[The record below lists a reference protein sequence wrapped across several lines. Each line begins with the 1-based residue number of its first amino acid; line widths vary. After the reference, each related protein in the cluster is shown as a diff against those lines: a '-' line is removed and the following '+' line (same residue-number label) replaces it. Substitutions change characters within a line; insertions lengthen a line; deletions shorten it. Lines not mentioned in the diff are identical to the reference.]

1 MSPPAVNLDFETR
14 SDVDIKLGL
23 DRYFGTPNASVLCL
37 AYQMP
42 EATEPVLWTPKDPM
56 PKDLT
61 DFVKAGGIVK
71 AWNTMFEFMAWNAL
85 LVKQYGFPPMDLNQC
100 VDSMAQAAA
109 MSLPQAL
116 GGCAAALGLPMDQQ
130 KDTRGKYLIQRLCKP
145 HPVTK
150 TRDSIWVEDAALTA
164 ELYAYCL
171 QDVKVE
177 RAISELLPELS
188 DEEQA
193 TWLITQVINRRG
205 LPVDTDE
212 VCNVVK
218 VIEAETLRL
227 QDIAVA
233 ITGGIEV
240 TQRTKLLEWFETQG
254 LVTSTLDAAT
264 VEALLED
271 TSLSNDVRT
280 VLSARA
286 AVSQTSTAKFQ
297 KILDIAAT
305 DSTIKNL
312 LVYHGAS
319 TGRFA
324 SRGGFNYQ
332 NLKRPDIKDPDTAIE
347 IIAKH
352 HDDLEFL
359 LMLYPDLMNAIA
371 SCGRAS
377 IKAPA
382 GFEFIDADFSSIENR
397 CGPWLA
403 GDKATMEMFRKGLD
417 EYKVFASKMYNVKY
431 EDVTKEMRQ
440 VSKSAVL
447 GSMFGQ
453 GAKGLV
459 EFAAGLGVTITPEK
473 SKELVD
479 LYRADRK
486 LIVKMWYACGDA
498 AMSATLNP
506 GRQYK
511 VGEHLTFFYN
521 SDRDFLY
528 MKLPSGRKIGY
539 YQPRVQQARAP
550 WGEMKDVVTHMAM
563 DTYTRKWTR
572 VKTIGAGFYQNAV
585 QGVARDILCNAVV
598 NLEAGGYKVVGLVHD
613 EALSIVPSGH
623 GDEKEYCALM
633 CRPPAWLIGMPVAAE
648 SWRGL
653 RYQK

>member
-1 MSPPAVNLDFETR
+1 MQAVNIDFETR

-23 DRYFGTPNASVLCL
+23 DRYFNTPNASVLCM

-42 EATEPVLWTPKDPM
+42 NASEPKLWIPTEPLPQ
-56 PKDLT
+56 DLIEH
-61 DFVKAGGIVK
+61 VKSGGIVK
-71 AWNTMFEFMAWNAL
+71 AWNTMFEFMAWNNL
-85 LVKQYGFPPMDLNQC
+85 LVNQYGFPPMQLNQC

-109 MSLPQAL
+109 MSLPQSL
-116 GGCAAALGLPMDQQ
+116 GGCASALGLPVDQQ

-145 HPVTK
+145 HPPTK
-150 TRDSIWVEDAALTA
+150 TRTSIWVEDNQLMA
-164 ELYAYCL
+164 ELYAYCV

-177 RAISELLPELS
+177 RAISSLLPELS
-188 DEEQA
+188 EVEQA
-193 TWLITQVINRRG
+193 TWLITQEINRRG

-212 VCNVVK
+212 VSNVVK

-240 TQRTKLLEWFETQG
+240 TQRNKLLEWFESQG

-264 VEALLED
+264 VEELLTD
-271 TSLSNDVRT
+271 TSLSTDVRT

-312 LVYHGAS
+312 LVYHGAA

-332 NLKRPDIKDPDTAIE
+332 NLKRPDIKDPDTAID
-347 IIAKH
+347 IISNN
-352 HDDLEFL
+352 HDDLDFL
-359 LMLYPDLMNAIA
+359 HMLYPDLMNAIA
-371 SCGRAS
+371 SCGRAA
-377 IKAPA
+377 IKAPEDY
-382 GFEFIDADFSSIENR
+382 EFIDADFSSIENR
-397 CGPWLA
+397 VGPWLA
-403 GDKATMEMFRKGLD
+403 GDEATMELFRRGLD

-431 EDVTKEMRQ
+431 EYVTKEMRQ

-459 EFAAGLGVTITPEK
+459 DFAAGLGVTLTQEK

-479 LYRADRK
+479 LYRGDRQ

-498 AMSATLNP
+498 AMNAVRNP
-506 GRQYK
+506 GRQYR
-511 VGEHLTFFYN
+511 VGEHLVFFYN
-521 SDRDFLY
+521 TDRDFLY
-528 MKLPSGRKIGY
+528 MRLPSGRKVSY
-539 YQPRVQQARAP
+539 YQPKVQQAKAP

-563 DTYTRKWTR
+563 DSYTRKWTR

-585 QGVARDILCNAVV
+585 QAVARDILCNAVF
-598 NLEAGGYKVVGLVHD
+598 NLEDGGYRVVGLVHD
-613 EALSIVPSGH
+613 EVLSIVPIGQ
-623 GDEKEYCALM
+623 GDEQEYCRLM
-633 CRPPAWLIGMPVAAE
+633 CRPPSWLKGMPVAAE
-648 SWRGL
+648 SWRGK